1 MGPFTTIPSQYKYA
15 YRWYLYS
22 YTHVFSLVNLMQQ
35 KHQYRIG
42 HHPQWISTI
51 PPYIYICIYIYIP
64 QGTMFSETSALSC
77 PQVRSPQI
85 INGNFLESNCFLCH
99 RWETSLTLFI
109 IFYNQ
114 PWPAC
119 SSTLHLGDFHRSSGP
134 RAGICYGRNSIHCI
148 YRLWPD
154 VPGNPF
160 HHLFFH
166 NLPYRKI

>member
-1 MGPFTTIPSQYKYA
+1 MISIQLHTCFFTCKLDAAKASIQDRTPPPMNQYNSSI
-15 YRWYLYS
+15 YLYM
-22 YTHVFSLVNLMQQ
+22 Y
-35 KHQYRIG
+35 
-42 HHPQWISTI
+42 
-51 PPYIYICIYIYIP
+51 IYIYIP
-64 QGTMFSETSALSC
+64 QGTMSSETSALSC